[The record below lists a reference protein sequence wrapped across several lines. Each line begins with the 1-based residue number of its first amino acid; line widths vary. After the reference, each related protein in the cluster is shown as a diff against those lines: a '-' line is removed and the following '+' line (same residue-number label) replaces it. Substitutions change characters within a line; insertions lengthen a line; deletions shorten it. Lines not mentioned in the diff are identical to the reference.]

1 MADEPTPAWLDF
13 FRLLPEGWV
22 VSRPAPRPSDG
33 LWIVRAVRKSR
44 HPGDRRVRVE
54 ASGTDEPSAVRAL
67 ADEFRRLGYARAPRV
82 GTGGGLRR
90 ERSRQPSPR

>member
-1 MADEPTPAWLDF
+1 MADGLTPAWLDF

-33 LWIVRAVRKSR
+33 LWIVQAVRKPR
-44 HPGDRRVRVE
+44 HPGDQRVRVE

-82 GTGGGLRR
+82 GNGGGLRR
-90 ERSRQPSPR
+90 GRTRPSSPR